1 MLCLL
6 RFSICKTLLPC
17 CYIIIYQLHS
27 FNACTLMP
35 YNQTAMKS
43 DAIAVDKPVGR
54 ESSWIHTCTQLYP
67 ASSLVYMYKHLAAYH
82 TCLCPLVFSVAKVM
96 QPPFTTTKTRQGVF
110 NAMFV
115 GVLTQNHA
123 QHKLHGPCD
132 TTVSL
137 HWTLSMQD

>member
-6 RFSICKTLLPC
+6 RFSICKTLAIMLL
-17 CYIIIYQLHS
+17 YINCTH

-67 ASSLVYMYKHLAAYH
+67 ASSLVYMYTNILQHTTLVYAHL
-82 TCLCPLVFSVAKVM
+82 FSLLLK
-96 QPPFTTTKTRQGVF
+96 
-110 NAMFV
+110 
-115 GVLTQNHA
+115 
-123 QHKLHGPCD
+123 
-132 TTVSL
+132 
-137 HWTLSMQD
+137 